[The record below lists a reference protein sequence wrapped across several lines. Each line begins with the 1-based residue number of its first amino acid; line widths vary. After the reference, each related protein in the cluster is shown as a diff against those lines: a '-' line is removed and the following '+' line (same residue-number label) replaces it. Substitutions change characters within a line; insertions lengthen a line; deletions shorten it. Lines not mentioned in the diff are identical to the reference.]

1 MRFASH
7 FFVEGFRPSLRP
19 TSSMFVNMFC
29 PDCQRTLQMEDN
41 QLSGN
46 PGCDFPMHAQPST
59 GPSDSKP
66 NEVDEVQN
74 Q

>member
-1 MRFASH
+1 
-7 FFVEGFRPSLRP
+7 
-19 TSSMFVNMFC
+19 MFVNMFC